1 MELAVLLGDWL
12 ACLACRSVQVSFIG
26 IDAMRDFCSNALYL
40 RFSFATVLAWK
51 ECRVCQSLSSELSG
65 LRSREAVVNHK

>member
-26 IDAMRDFCSNALYL
+26 IDAMRNFCSNAFSL
-40 RFSFATVLAWK
+40 RFATVLAWK
-51 ECRVCQSLSSELSG
+51 ECRVCQSLSSEVSG